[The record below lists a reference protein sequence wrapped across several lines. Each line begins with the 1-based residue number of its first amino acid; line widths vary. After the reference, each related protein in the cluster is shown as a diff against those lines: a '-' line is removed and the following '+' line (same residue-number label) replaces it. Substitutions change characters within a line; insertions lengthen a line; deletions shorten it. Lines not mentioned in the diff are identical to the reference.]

1 MKINFNTDKNIS
13 GEERNEVYFNTQ
25 ISEGLKKYQSHITTV
40 EVHLSD
46 ENGKKEGTKDKQ
58 CLIEVRIEGK
68 QPIAVSTKDDTI
80 DKSVKGA
87 IEKMK
92 ASLDTIVGKMQNH

>member
-1 MKINFNTDKNIS
+1 MNIQLNTDKTIS
-13 GEERNEVYFNTQ
+13 GEERNELYFNSQ
-25 ISEGLKKYQSHITTV
+25 IAEGLKKYQSHITTV

-68 QPIAVSTKDDTI
+68 QPIAVTSKDDTV

-87 IEKMK
+87 IDKMK
-92 ASLDTIVGKMQNH
+92 ASLETIIGKTQSH